1 MIAKLSS
8 RAIGLIARGFAV
20 LGSAKLCY
28 ACNRRIGRF
37 LPYRGGWK
45 NVPPLIRALDVI
57 GSDVENFSCPRCGA
71 HDRERHLLMYFDR
84 AGMWKRIEGAGVLH
98 FAPERTLAARIAKA
112 RPARY
117 VKADLFPAAADTTRE
132 DISRLS
138 FADRS
143 FGVVIANHVLEH
155 VADDRAAMKEIF
167 RVLEPG
173 GLAVLQTPYSDKLA
187 TTFEDESIRD
197 GEARLL
203 AYGQEDHVRLYGRDL
218 FSRLQ
223 SAGFVSKVLEH
234 DTALKDYGET
244 LYGVNRREPFICMER
259 PGVQG

>member
-1 MIAKLSS
+1 MIGKLGS
-8 RAIGLIARGFAV
+8 RAIRLVSRGFAI

-28 ACNRRIGRF
+28 ACNRRVGRF

-45 NVPPLIRALDVI
+45 DVPPRIRALDVI

-84 AGMWKRIEGAGVLH
+84 AGMWKRIAGAAVLH
-98 FAPERTLAARIAKA
+98 FAPERILAARISNAK
-112 RPARY
+112 PARY
-117 VKADLFPAAADTTRE
+117 VKADLFPTAADTTRE
-132 DISRLS
+132 DISKLS
-138 FADRS
+138 FGDRT

-167 RVLEPG
+167 RVLQPG
-173 GLAVLQTPYSDKLA
+173 GLAVLQTPYCDKL
-187 TTFEDESIRD
+187 TRTFEDERIRD
-197 GEARLL
+197 DAGRLQ
-203 AYGQEDHVRLYGRDL
+203 AFGQEDHVRLYGRDL

-223 SAGFVSKVLEH
+223 GVGFVSKVLEH
-234 DTALKDYGET
+234 DAALKDYGES

-259 PGVQG
+259 PAAG

>member
-1 MIAKLSS
+1 MIASLSS
-8 RAIGLIARGFAV
+8 RVIGRIARGFAI

-28 ACNRRIGRF
+28 ACNKRVGRF

-45 NVPPLIRALDVI
+45 DVPPLIKALDVI

-84 AGMWKRIEGAGVLH
+84 AGMWKRIAGAAVLH
-98 FAPERTLAARIAKA
+98 FAPERVLAARISKA

-117 VKADLFPAAADTTRE
+117 VKADLFPAAADTRRE
-132 DISRLS
+132 DISKLS
-138 FADRS
+138 FGDRS

-155 VADDRAAMKEIF
+155 VADDRAAMREIF

-173 GLAVLQTPYSDKLA
+173 GLAVLQTPYSDKLPS
-187 TTFEDESIRD
+187 TFEDESIRD
-197 GEARLL
+197 AEARLQ
-203 AYGQEDHVRLYGRDL
+203 AFGQEDHVRLYGKDL

-223 SAGFVSKVLEH
+223 SVGFVSKVLEH
-234 DTALKDYGET
+234 DAALKDYGES

-259 PGVQG
+259 PAAGV

>member
-1 MIAKLSS
+1 MIASLNS
-8 RAIGLIARGFAV
+8 RVIGRIARGFAI

-28 ACNRRIGRF
+28 ACNKRVGRF

-45 NVPPLIRALDVI
+45 NVPPLIKVLDVI

-84 AGMWKRIEGAGVLH
+84 AGMWKKIEGANVLH
-98 FAPERTLAARIAKA
+98 FAPERILAARISSA

-117 VKADLFPAAADTTRE
+117 VKADLFPAAAGVTRE
-132 DISRLS
+132 DITRLS
-138 FADRS
+138 FGDCT

-155 VADDRAAMKEIF
+155 VADDGAAMKEIF

-173 GLAVLQTPYSDKLA
+173 GLAVLQTPYSDKL
-187 TTFEDESIRD
+187 THTFEDEGIRD
-197 GEARLL
+197 EEARLQ
-203 AYGQEDHVRLYGRDL
+203 AFGQEDHVRLYGRDL
-218 FSRLQ
+218 FSRLR
-223 SAGFVSKVLEH
+223 SAGFVSKVLDH
-234 DTALKDYGET
+234 DAALKDYGES

-259 PGVQG
+259 PAAG

>member
-1 MIAKLSS
+1 MIASLSS
-8 RAIGLIARGFAV
+8 RVIGRIARGFAI

-28 ACNRRIGRF
+28 ACNNRVGRF

-45 NVPPLIRALDVI
+45 DVPPLIKALDVI

-84 AGMWKRIEGAGVLH
+84 AGMWKRIAGANVLH
-98 FAPERTLAARIAKA
+98 FAPERILAARISSA

-117 VKADLFPAAADTTRE
+117 VKADLFPAAAGVTRE
-132 DISRLS
+132 DITRLS
-138 FADRS
+138 FGDCT

-155 VADDRAAMKEIF
+155 VADDHAAMKEIF

-173 GLAVLQTPYSDKLA
+173 GLAVLQTPYSEKL
-187 TTFEDESIRD
+187 TDTFEDEGIRD
-197 GEARLL
+197 DEARLQ
-203 AYGQEDHVRLYGRDL
+203 AFGQEDHVRLYGKDL
-218 FSRLQ
+218 FSRLR
-223 SAGFVSKVLEH
+223 SAGFVSKVLDH
-234 DTALKDYGET
+234 DAALKDYSES

-259 PGVQG
+259 QAAG

>member
-1 MIAKLSS
+1 MIANFSS
-8 RAIGLIARGFAV
+8 RAIGRVARVFAI

-37 LPYRGGWK
+37 LPYRGWK
-45 NVPPLIRALDVI
+45 DVPPLMKALDVI
-57 GSDVENFSCPRCGA
+57 GSDVKNHACPRCGA
-71 HDRERHLLMYFDR
+71 HDRERHLLMYFDH
-84 AGMWKRIEGAGVLH
+84 AGMWKKIAGANVLH
-98 FAPERTLAARIAKA
+98 FAPERVLAARISNA

-117 VKADLFPAAADTTRE
+117 VKADLFPAAADVTRE
-132 DISRLS
+132 DITRLS
-138 FADRS
+138 FGDRT

-173 GLAVLQTPYSDKLA
+173 GLAVLQTPYSDKL
-187 TTFEDESIRD
+187 TRTFEDEGIRD
-197 GEARLL
+197 DESRLQ
-203 AYGQEDHVRLYGRDL
+203 AFGQEDHVRLYGRDL

-223 SAGFVSKVLEH
+223 GAGFVSKVVDH
-234 DTALKDYGET
+234 DAALKDYSES

-259 PGVQG
+259 PAAA

>member
-1 MIAKLSS
+1 M
-8 RAIGLIARGFAV
+8 GLVARGFAI

-28 ACNRRIGRF
+28 ACNKRVGRF

-45 NVPPLIRALDVI
+45 DVPPLIRALDVI

-84 AGMWKRIEGAGVLH
+84 AGMWKRIAGADVLH
-98 FAPERTLAARIAKA
+98 FAPERVLAARIASA
-112 RPARY
+112 GPARY
-117 VKADLFPAAADTTRE
+117 VKADLFPTAAEIRRE
-132 DISRLS
+132 DITRLS
-138 FADRS
+138 FGDCT

-173 GLAVLQTPYSDKLA
+173 GLAVLQTPYSEKL
-187 TTFEDESIRD
+187 THTFEDEGIRD
-197 GEARLL
+197 EEARLQVF
-203 AYGQEDHVRLYGRDL
+203 GQEDHVRLYGRDL

-223 SAGFVSKVLEH
+223 DAGFVSKVLDH
-234 DTALKDYGET
+234 DAALKDYGES

-259 PGVQG
+259 PAAGV

>member
-1 MIAKLSS
+1 
-8 RAIGLIARGFAV
+8 
-20 LGSAKLCY
+20 
-28 ACNRRIGRF
+28 
-37 LPYRGGWK
+37 
-45 NVPPLIRALDVI
+45 
-57 GSDVENFSCPRCGA
+57 
-71 HDRERHLLMYFDR
+71 
-84 AGMWKRIEGAGVLH
+84 MWKRIAGAAVLH
-98 FAPERTLAARIAKA
+98 FAPERILAARISKA
-112 RPARY
+112 GPARY
-117 VKADLFPAAADTTRE
+117 VKADLMPAAADTKRE

-138 FADRS
+138 FGDRS

-187 TTFEDESIRD
+187 STFEDESIR
-197 GEARLL
+197 GEEARLE

-234 DTALKDYGET
+234 DAALKDYGAS

-259 PGVQG
+259 PAAG

>member
-1 MIAKLSS
+1 MRLA
-8 RAIGLIARGFAV
+8 ARGFAI

-28 ACNRRIGRF
+28 ACNKRVGRF

-45 NVPPLIRALDVI
+45 DVPPLIRALDVI

-84 AGMWKRIEGAGVLH
+84 AGMWKRIEGASVLH
-98 FAPERTLAARIAKA
+98 FAPERVLAARISNA

-117 VKADLFPAAADTTRE
+117 VKADLLPAAKGIVRE
-132 DISRLS
+132 DISKLS
-138 FADRS
+138 FGDCA

-173 GLAVLQTPYSDKLA
+173 GLAVLQTPYSDKL
-187 TTFEDESIRD
+187 TDTFEDESIRD
-197 GEARLL
+197 DAARLQ

-223 SAGFVSKVLEH
+223 GVGFVSKVLDH
-234 DTALKDYGET
+234 DAALKDYDES
-244 LYGVNRREPFICMER
+244 LYGVNRREPFMCMER
-259 PGVQG
+259 PAAV

>member
-1 MIAKLSS
+1 MG
-8 RAIGLIARGFAV
+8 RIARAFAV

-28 ACNRRIGRF
+28 ACNRRVGRF

-45 NVPPLIRALDVI
+45 DVPRLIKALDVI

-84 AGMWKRIEGAGVLH
+84 AGMWKEIEGANVLH
-98 FAPERTLAARIAKA
+98 FAPERVLAARISRA

-117 VKADLFPAAADTTRE
+117 VKADLFPNAADVTRE
-132 DISRLS
+132 DLTRLS
-138 FADRS
+138 FGDCA

-167 RVLEPG
+167 RVLQPG
-173 GLAVLQTPYSDKLA
+173 GLAVLQTPYSDKL
-187 TTFEDESIRD
+187 TRTFEDESIRD
-197 GEARLL
+197 EEARLQ
-203 AYGQEDHVRLYGRDL
+203 AFGQEDHVRLYGRDL

-223 SAGFVSKVLEH
+223 SVGFVSKVLEH
-234 DTALKDYGET
+234 DAVLKDYGES

-259 PGVQG
+259 PGGV

>member
-1 MIAKLSS
+1 MIASLNS
-8 RAIGLIARGFAV
+8 RVIGRIARGFAI

-28 ACNRRIGRF
+28 ACNKRVGRF

-45 NVPPLIRALDVI
+45 NVPPLIKVLDVI

-84 AGMWKRIEGAGVLH
+84 AGMWKKIEGANVLH
-98 FAPERTLAARIAKA
+98 FAPERILAARISSA

-117 VKADLFPAAADTTRE
+117 VKADLFPAAAGVTRE
-132 DISRLS
+132 DITRLS
-138 FADRS
+138 FGDCT

-155 VADDRAAMKEIF
+155 VADDGAAMKEIF

-173 GLAVLQTPYSDKLA
+173 GLAVLQTPYSDKL
-187 TTFEDESIRD
+187 TRTFEDEGIRD
-197 GEARLL
+197 EEARLQ
-203 AYGQEDHVRLYGRDL
+203 AFGQEDHVRLYGRDL
-218 FSRLQ
+218 FSRLR
-223 SAGFVSKVLEH
+223 SAGFVSKVLDH
-234 DTALKDYGET
+234 DAALKDYGES

-259 PGVQG
+259 PAAG

>member
-1 MIAKLSS
+1 MASLSS
-8 RAIGLIARGFAV
+8 RVIGRIARGFAI

-28 ACNRRIGRF
+28 ACNQRVGRF

-45 NVPPLIRALDVI
+45 DVPPLIKALDVI

-84 AGMWKRIEGAGVLH
+84 AGMWKRIEGADVLH
-98 FAPERTLAARIAKA
+98 FAPERVLAARISKA
-112 RPARY
+112 GPARY
-117 VKADLFPAAADTTRE
+117 VKADLFPTAAEIRRE
-132 DISRLS
+132 DITRLS
-138 FADRS
+138 FGDCT

-173 GLAVLQTPYSDKLA
+173 GLAVLQTPYSEKL
-187 TTFEDESIRD
+187 THTFEDEGIRD
-197 GEARLL
+197 EEARLQ
-203 AYGQEDHVRLYGRDL
+203 AFGQEDHVRLYGRDL

-223 SAGFVSKVLEH
+223 DAGFVSKVLDH
-234 DTALKDYGET
+234 DAVLKDYGES

-259 PGVQG
+259 PAAGV